1 MELFC
6 FSTAVFYMYT
16 RRFLKLDFLCIGLL
30 AVGTGIALSEKSSIH
45 TLFSRWWSG
54 LPKLSV
60 TIYVSHLTVRD
71 WVLYSF
77 YDMTYEVRLTIY
89 LALVIT
95 YALLLWVAVKEICKF
110 MPIKWLRDRMFKI

>member
-1 MELFC
+1 M
-6 FSTAVFYMYT
+6 
-16 RRFLKLDFLCIGLL
+16 
-30 AVGTGIALSEKSSIH
+30 
-45 TLFSRWWSG
+45 
-54 LPKLSV
+54 PKLSV